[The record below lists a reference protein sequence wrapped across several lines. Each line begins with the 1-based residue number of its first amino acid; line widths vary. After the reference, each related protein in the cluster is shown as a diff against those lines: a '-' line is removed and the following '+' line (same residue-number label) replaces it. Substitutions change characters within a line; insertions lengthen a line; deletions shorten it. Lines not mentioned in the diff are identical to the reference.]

1 MGDRLGQRRS
11 VVVVGEA
18 GVGKTALLRAAATA
32 SGRRV
37 HEGGGLA
44 TLSSL
49 SYLPVTRAL
58 GREPRGGDHAA
69 VAEDVITRVNDGVLM
84 LDDLHWADV
93 DTLAV
98 LGYLAGSLILLGAVR
113 AGDPGADNALSHTAA
128 AGIEVIELTGLA
140 AEDAADL
147 VLLTNPT
154 LTGDDLSRLLERAR
168 GNPLLLEELAS
179 GEPSPTL
186 ASSLRARLRRMPEE
200 AREAAARMAALAR
213 PADVDL
219 LGAGALELVVAG
231 LALVGPDGIAFR
243 HALLGETVLAE
254 LSEPDRSALHASLAR
269 ALPDPGEAGHH
280 YALAGDRETARV
292 KALEAADDART
303 PAERASHLQLAAS
316 CSDGPTGLEL
326 QLLAADALLDV
337 GLPAEA
343 LSVVE
348 QLASPDPEWQARVHL
363 QRARALGGR
372 GDLEGLE
379 REALAGLELVAGTR
393 SDVELHLRLER
404 VQVPL
409 WKPDVS
415 EAYRLA
421 IEAHDLATA
430 MGKEAARARL
440 ALAMAGN
447 YTDTLAGAE
456 NARIAGELA
465 RASGDVYVERLA
477 TLYEAQSLAY
487 SGRPAE
493 ACAVTE
499 SGGARARV
507 LGMRAWEVEFGVL
520 GLMIRAYQMDGPS
533 PQTAER
539 LLRYLTE
546 SPPWLIEEQ
555 GWLHL
560 AHTVGELGRDEEA
573 RRYLSCFA
581 PSTGWARYL
590 QVAVEANVHWLAGRA
605 DAALAS
611 ARRAA
616 ADSSWTLAIDMVR
629 TIEAW
634 SLFELGRPVPLYV
647 RAGEGNGVDGV
658 QPAVD
663 GLAWLGTSGHE
674 ARAEGLLREAAERLA
689 VMDVRFELRARWGAG
704 EAARRAGDLKRAR
717 ATLLALEE
725 ELEARSML
733 PLLRRVRRS
742 LRLAGVVRTQRLRA
756 NGLVSGREHEVLAL
770 VSEGLTSAEIA
781 LRLAVSR
788 ATVESH
794 VRSAMRKLGA
804 STRRQAAALVTASP
818 Q

>member
-1 MGDRLGQRRS
+1 MGDRLEQRRS

-58 GREPRGGDHAA
+58 GREPRGRDHAA
-69 VAEDVITRVNDGVLM
+69 VAEDVVTRINGGVLM

-98 LGYLAGSLILLGAVR
+98 LEYLVGSLVLLGAVR
-113 AGDPGADNALSHTAA
+113 AGDPGADGALSHTAA
-128 AGIEVIELTGLA
+128 AGMEVIELSGLG

-147 VLLTNPT
+147 VLLRNSA
-154 LTGDDLSRLLERAR
+154 LTGDDLTRLLDRAR

-186 ASSLRARLRRMPEE
+186 ASSLRARLRRMPHE
-200 AREAAARMAALAR
+200 AHEAAARMAALAR
-213 PADVDL
+213 PAGIDL
-219 LGAGALELVVAG
+219 LGAGALELVQAGVA
-231 LALVGPDGIAFR
+231 LEGPDGIAFR
-243 HALLGETVLAE
+243 HALLGEAVIAE
-254 LSEPDRSALHASLAR
+254 LSEPDRRALHASLAG
-269 ALPDPGEAGHH
+269 ALADPGEAGHH
-280 YALAGDRETARV
+280 YALAGDRETARL
-292 KALEAADDART
+292 KALEAADGAKR
-303 PAERASHLQLAAS
+303 PAERASHLRLAAS
-316 CSDGPTGLEL
+316 CADGPDALEL
-326 QLLAADALLDV
+326 RLLT
-337 GLPAEA
+337 AEA
-343 LSVVE
+343 LLEVGLTAEALEVVSD
-348 QLASPDPEWQARVHL
+348 LASSDPDSQARVHL
-363 QRARALGGR
+363 QRGRALGGL
-372 GDLEGLE
+372 GDLEALE

-393 SDVELHLRLER
+393 SEVELRLRLER

-415 EAYRLA
+415 EANRLA

-430 MGKEAARARL
+430 MGKEEARARL

-447 YTDTLAGAE
+447 YTNTLESAE
-456 NARIAGELA
+456 NARIAAELA
-465 RASGDVYVERLA
+465 RASGDIYVEHLA

-493 ACAVTE
+493 SCSVTE
-499 SGGARARV
+499 AGCVRARS
-507 LGMRAWEVEFGVL
+507 LGMRAWEVEFGVFE
-520 GLMIRAYQMDGPS
+520 LMVRAYQMDGPS
-533 PQTAER
+533 PETAER
-539 LLRYLTE
+539 LLRYMTE

-560 AHTVGELGRDEEA
+560 ADMVGELGRDEDA
-573 RRYLSCFA
+573 RRHLSRFA

-590 QVAVEANVHWLAGRA
+590 QVVAEANVDWLAGRA

-616 ADSSWTLAIDMVR
+616 AEASWTLAIDVAR

-634 SLFELGRPVPLYV
+634 SLFELGRPVPLYK
-647 RAGEGNGVDGV
+647 RAGEGTAMDGV
-658 QPAVD
+658 QTAID
-663 GLAWLGTSGHE
+663 GLAWLSTTGHE
-674 ARAEGLLREAAERLA
+674 ALAEELLLTAAEKLA

-704 EAARRAGDLKRAR
+704 EAARRAGDVPRAR
-717 ATLLALEE
+717 TTLLALEE

-733 PLLRRVRRS
+733 PLLGRVRRS
-742 LRLAGVVRTQRLRA
+742 LRLAGVVRTQRMRVD
-756 NGLVSGREHEVLAL
+756 GLLSGREQEVLVL
-770 VSEGLTSAEIA
+770 VAEGLTSAEIA
-781 LRLAVSR
+781 TRLAVSR

-804 STRRQAAALVTASP
+804 STRRQAAALVTASRS
-818 Q
+818 